1 MLLFS
6 RRIIDFF
13 IFFSDQ
19 KSFYLEPGIY
29 LRFKRR
35 IELALKNFI
44 KLKNFLLLIFTSI
57 LFFCLTQ
64 VPEAGNYAD
73 RQASLRDALGY
84 EFVLGPPPQRII
96 SLAPNLTEI
105 LFELGAG
112 DKIVGLT
119 RFCNYPPQAAGIEKV
134 GGLLDPSLEKITA
147 LQPDLI
153 LAFRGTPLEVLN
165 KLRSS
170 GLPLFVFD
178 EGEKV
183 TELFLLIRT
192 IGLLT
197 RNKDKASELLFHL
210 ESRLKEVQ
218 KRVQTTRTRPRV
230 FITLASPGLWTCG
243 RQSFLHDL
251 IELAGGQ
258 NVAAFESRRWFAL
271 KIEDLLRSSPEIIV
285 ILAPDSRT
293 YEARRDYFL
302 KEESL
307 KNVAAIQACRF
318 AWLNEDEASRFGP
331 RLIKALED
339 LARFLHPEV
348 FN

>member
-1 MLLFS
+1 VA
-6 RRIIDFF
+6 
-13 IFFSDQ
+13 
-19 KSFYLEPGIY
+19 
-29 LRFKRR
+29 LR
-35 IELALKNFI
+35 NFI
-44 KLKNFLLLIFTSI
+44 KPGNFIFLISTYLLF
-57 LFFCLTQ
+57 LFLT
-64 VPEAGNYAD
+64 VTPEAENYAD
-73 RQASLRDALGY
+73 RQKTLRDALGY
-84 EFVLGPPPQRII
+84 EFILGRAPQRII

-105 LFELGAG
+105 LFALGSG

-119 RFCNYPPQAAGIEKV
+119 RFCNYPPQAARIEKV
-134 GGLLDPSLEKITA
+134 GGILDPSLEKITA

-183 TELFLLIRT
+183 TELFSLIKT
-192 IGLLT
+192 IGLIT
-197 RNKDKASELLFHL
+197 RNEDKAKGLLLNL

-218 KRVQTTRTRPRV
+218 KRIQTTRSRPRV

-251 IELAGGQ
+251 IELAGGE
-258 NVAAFESRRWFAL
+258 NVAAFESRRWFTL
-271 KIEDLLRSSPEIIV
+271 KIEDLLLSSPEIIV

-293 YEARRDYFL
+293 YEAKRDYFL

-307 KNVAAIQACRF
+307 KNVAAIKAGRF

-331 RLIKALED
+331 RLIKALEE
-339 LARFLHPEV
+339 LARLLHPEV
-348 FN
+348 FP

>member
-1 MLLFS
+1 MT
-6 RRIIDFF
+6 
-13 IFFSDQ
+13 
-19 KSFYLEPGIY
+19 LE
-29 LRFKRR
+29 
-35 IELALKNFI
+35 NFI
-44 KLKNFLLLIFTSI
+44 NLRNFFLLIATSF
-57 LFFCLTQ
+57 LFFFLNLNS
-64 VPEAGNYAD
+64 EARNYAD
-73 RQASLRDALGY
+73 RQETLRDALGY
-84 EFVLGPPPQRII
+84 EFILGREPQRII

-105 LFELGAG
+105 LFALGSG

-119 RFCNYPPQAAGIEKV
+119 RFCNFPPEATRIEKV

-183 TELFLLIRT
+183 TELFSLIKT
-192 IGLLT
+192 IGLIT
-197 RNKDKASELLFHL
+197 RNEDRAKEFLLHL

-218 KRVQTTRTRPRV
+218 KMIQATRARPRV

-243 RQSFLHDL
+243 RRSFLHDL

-271 KIEDLLRSSPEIIV
+271 KLEDLLRFSPEIIV
-285 ILAPDSRT
+285 ILAPNSKIF
-293 YEARRDYFL
+293 EARKDYFL

-307 KNVAAIQACRF
+307 KNVAAIRANRF
-318 AWLNEDEASRFGP
+318 GWLHEDEASRFGP
-331 RLIKALED
+331 RLIKALEE
-339 LARFLHPEV
+339 LARLLHPEV

>member
-1 MLLFS
+1 VA
-6 RRIIDFF
+6 R
-13 IFFSDQ
+13 
-19 KSFYLEPGIY
+19 GN
-29 LRFKRR
+29 FK
-35 IELALKNFI
+35 
-44 KLKNFLLLIFTSI
+44 KLSKIVLLIFTSI
-57 LFFCLTQ
+57 LFFFLTLN
-64 VPEAGNYAD
+64 PEAGSNAS
-73 RQASLRDALGY
+73 RQETLRDALGY
-84 EFVLGPPPQRII
+84 EFILGRAPQRII

-105 LFELGAG
+105 LFALGSG

-119 RFCNYPPQAAGIEKV
+119 RFCNYPPQATSREKV
-134 GGLLDPSLEKITA
+134 GGILDPSLEKIAA

-183 TELFLLIRT
+183 TELFPLIRT
-192 IGLLT
+192 IGLIT
-197 RNKDKASELLFHL
+197 RNEDKANELLLDL
-210 ESRLKEVQ
+210 ESRLKEIQ
-218 KRVQTTRTRPRV
+218 KKVETTQTRPRV

-258 NVAAFESRRWFAL
+258 NVASFESRRWFAL
-271 KIEDLLRSSPEIIV
+271 KMEDLLLSSPEIIV

-293 YEARRDYFL
+293 YEARRNYFL

-307 KNVAAIQACRF
+307 KNVAAIQAGRF

-331 RLIKALED
+331 RLIKALEE
-339 LARFLHPEV
+339 LARLLHPEV